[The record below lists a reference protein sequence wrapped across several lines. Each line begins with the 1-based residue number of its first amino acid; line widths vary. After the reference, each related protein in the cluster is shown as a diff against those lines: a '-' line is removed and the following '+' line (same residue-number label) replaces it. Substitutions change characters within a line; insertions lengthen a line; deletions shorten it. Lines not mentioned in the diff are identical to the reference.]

1 VIALLFMV
9 GFVASVGVLI
19 AIDEAHKERRKRW
32 REGQWK
38 Q

>member
-1 VIALLFMV
+1 MNALLFMV

-32 REGQWK
+32 RERQWK